1 MGLDGGINLFGYAG
15 NTPLSYTD
23 PMGHRPCNK
32 TYYTA
37 TEQRGPKKKKTGLNC
52 NDFVNW
58 IVNRYF
64 DSVSK
69 ETFAISIARIG
80 FAIAH
85 KRILPDNHGFK
96 EVLVANDQ
104 GGDIYAH
111 ILVMAAFRVG
121 SESPVLK
128 IFLPDLQL
136 KGMKLKDLYDSTR
149 NAQGKTELLND
160 IVGQKV
166 GAVLANAPPERRRIP
181 TMFVPTGSRKKTKT
195 RVRRLLC
202 D

>member
-1 MGLDGGINLFGYAG
+1 MRWSNEWGLD
-15 NTPLSYTD
+15 T
-23 PMGHRPCNK
+23 
-32 TYYTA
+32 
-37 TEQRGPKKKKTGLNC
+37 
-52 NDFVNW
+52 
-58 IVNRYF
+58 
-64 DSVSK
+64 
-69 ETFAISIARIG
+69 
-80 FAIAH
+80 IAH

-111 ILVMAAFRVG
+111 ILVMASFRVG
-121 SESPVLK
+121 GESPVLN
-128 IFLPDLQL
+128 IPARLAAE
-136 KGMKLKDLYDSTR
+136 GMKLKDLYDSTK